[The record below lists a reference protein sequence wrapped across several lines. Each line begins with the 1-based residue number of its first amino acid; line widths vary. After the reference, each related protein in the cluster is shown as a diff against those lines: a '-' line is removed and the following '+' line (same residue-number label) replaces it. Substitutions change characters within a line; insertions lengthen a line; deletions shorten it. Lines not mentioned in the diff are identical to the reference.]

1 MTPAKPKFGL
11 STGEVTHAARKLFR
25 PDEWLILEEL
35 FIPGFNRFV
44 DIWAICIGASNGKI
58 RLDQPWTRYRF
69 GFEWL
74 KIHAIEVKTSRAD
87 FKSEMNNPNK
97 RQPARLFSNYYS
109 FAAPRGVIEL
119 EEIPE
124 ALGYIEI
131 QGSKPVIIRQPSYT
145 YVESPGWDFVA
156 AIGRALKKGE

>member
-11 STGEVTHAARKLFR
+11 STGEVTYAARKLFNK
-25 PDEWLILEEL
+25 DEWLVLEEL
-35 FIPGFNRFV
+35 FIPGFNRYV
-44 DIWAICIGASNGKI
+44 DIWAICIATPGMYQKNET
-58 RLDQPWTRYRF
+58 WTRYKF

-74 KIHAIEVKTSRAD
+74 KIHAIEVKSSRAD
-87 FKSEMNNPNK
+87 FKSEMKNPNK
-97 RQPARLFSNYYS
+97 RMPAEMFSNYYS

-119 EEIPE
+119 DEIPE

-145 YVESPGWDFVA
+145 KVETPGWDFVA
-156 AIGRALKKGE
+156 ASGRALKKG

>member
-11 STGEVTHAARKLFR
+11 STGEVTYAARKLFNK
-25 PDEWLILEEL
+25 DEWLVLEEL
-35 FIPGFNRFV
+35 FIPGFYRYV
-44 DIWAICIGASNGKI
+44 DIWAICIGASNGKT
-58 RLDQPWTRYRF
+58 RSNQPWTRYTF

-74 KIHAIEVKTSRAD
+74 SIHAIEVKTSRSD
-87 FKSEMNNPNK
+87 FKSEMKNPTK

-145 YVESPGWDFVA
+145 NVETPDWAFVA
-156 AIGRALKKGE
+156 AIGRALKKG